1 MAHIF
6 PFRAYRY
13 NPERVDLSRVLTQ
26 PYDKITP
33 QMQERYYQL
42 DPHNLIRVEKGRAE
56 ESDTPANNVYTR
68 AAKALEDWIAGGI
81 LLREPE
87 PALYVYFQEY
97 SLPGASARH
106 VRRGFIALGRVEDYS
121 AGVVFRHELTHAGPK
136 KDRLELLR
144 HTRAHTGQL
153 FMLCPDRERR
163 LDALLERHAKAAP
176 VVEVTDEFGVGHKL
190 WLVTSETAVAQFVAG
205 MESKKLVI
213 ADGHH
218 RYETALAYRDECRK
232 KDPSAGPDA
241 AHEKVMMTIFPL
253 HSAGLTVLPTHRLV
267 SGIPDFDL
275 QKFRRAVEPYFEWY
289 AYPFANEAGRVI
301 ALEEFSRDLAG
312 HDTAGPSRSDANAR
326 RAIGIYPGGQTDGSG
341 AVYLFRLKSDADL
354 AELLPDVAP
363 ALHQLDV
370 VILHRLILER
380 GMGVTPED
388 VERGK
393 YVAYERG
400 MEQSIAAVDR
410 GEAQMACLLNPVRA
424 EQVSTLALSGQVMPQ
439 KSTDFYP
446 KLLSGITI
454 YRLE

>member
-1 MAHIF
+1 MAQIF

-56 ESDTPANNVYTR
+56 DSDTPANNVYTR
-68 AAKALEDWIAGGI
+68 AAKTLEDWIAGGI
-81 LLREPE
+81 LQREPE

-163 LDALLERHAKAAP
+163 LDALVERHAKGAP
-176 VVEVTDEFGVGHKL
+176 TVEVTDEFGVVHKL

-205 MESKKLVI
+205 METKKLVI

-267 SGIPDFDL
+267 SGIPDFDF
-275 QKFRRAVEPYFEWY
+275 QKFRRAVEPFFEWY
-289 AYPFANEAGRVI
+289 AYPFANDAERVF
-301 ALEEFSRDLAG
+301 AMEEFSRDLAG
-312 HDTAGPSRSDANAR
+312 HDTASPGRSDASAR
-326 RAIGIYPGGQTDGSG
+326 RAIGIYSGGQTAGSG
-341 AVYLFRLKSDADL
+341 AIYLFRLKSDADL

-393 YVAYERG
+393 YVSYERG